1 MQNLR
6 ILNNKE
12 VRKIL
17 KEIEE
22 HFGSKIKLD
31 YAFLQNNEGKI
42 FLISRK
48 FGDISPKKL
57 RINSLGLY
65 FGKVEKSGIRL
76 SIEGSQL
83 VKATKNVIELD
94 EKQLRQWMLGKD
106 IEVGKHDIE
115 GYVVVKH
122 KNDSFGCGAYK
133 EGKLLN
139 FVPKSRR
146 LTSKIIE

>member
-1 MQNLR
+1 MQNLK

-12 VRKIL
+12 VKKIL

-22 HFGSKIKLD
+22 HFGSKEKLD
-31 YAFLQNNEGKI
+31 YAFLKNNEGKI

-48 FGDISPKKL
+48 FGEINTKKL
-57 RINSLGLY
+57 RINGLGLY

-83 VKATKNVIELD
+83 VNARKNFIEID
-94 EKQLRQWMLGKD
+94 ERQLRQWMLGKD
-106 IEVGKHDIE
+106 LEVGKHDIE
-115 GYVVVKH
+115 GYVIVKH
-122 KNDSFGCGAYK
+122 NNDAFGCGAYK
-133 EGKLLN
+133 EGRLLN

-146 LTSKIIE
+146 LTTKIIE